1 MERTPTR
8 FFLLDPTF
16 AMVLAGACMIGG
28 LISFFGMVRE
38 NNPDLA
44 IPQATVVTEWPGA
57 SPEQIEKEITKPLED
72 EIRALPGL
80 RDYASSSRNSVSIV
94 SVRFEAEV
102 DIAYAMQQLR
112 ARVDAAEAE
121 FPRAAEEP
129 EIEQVS
135 VNDLPITTLALFGAL
150 DAYGL
155 NLQAERL
162 KRELERLPG
171 VRKVN
176 LQGAR
181 ERAVH
186 IRLDPA
192 RIRSIGLS
200 PVDVR
205 ERVKAANRDLAW
217 GSFDNDTGTLPLYL
231 EGRFRSVEDIAAI
244 PITRLDDA
252 RIVRLGEL
260 GRIFIGLDQYDGLT
274 RAGIDRAPFEPAITL
289 SIQKRPGSDTL
300 ATIDRVN
307 AFLAQH
313 TAHRNW
319 PAGLEVDQ
327 LSDEGEIIRASFSEV
342 VTNLMQGVA
351 AVFVVLLLSLTWREA
366 TVAALALPITLLAA
380 LLIVNVFGFT
390 LNTLVILGMVIALG
404 ILVDVFIL
412 VMEGMHEGV
421 YVKRKSFD
429 AAAIDTVKAYLM
441 PAVAGQATTILAMA
455 PLMTIGG
462 IDGKFIRLIPFTAIA
477 CLAASLVIA
486 FTVCIPLSRYLLASQ
501 AGGTA
506 KKTLADRGTEW
517 ASGALQRWLE
527 RAPLK
532 TKTRAGATVGLA
544 AAAFVAAVML
554 ADTLPS
560 IVYPKEDR
568 RRLGVTIDLRPDAG
582 YGDAERVAEKAGAF
596 MRSLPYLESVTTHAG
611 ERSPFVL
618 NTIEEHLLDSEAAYL
633 VGVSALFLAKDQ
645 RERPAYDYLDDIR
658 SGLAD
663 ALANEPGVVV
673 RLTPDLGGATGA
685 DPVQI
690 EVVGDDVRVLRDIS
704 LAIHARLAALP
715 GVTDIRDTLGPFRTE
730 ARFVANAEALNFH
743 SLDETDLLEQVRIAM
758 TADKIGVF
766 QMPGAQPDLDIRL
779 GTDFQS
785 RDGAVGGP
793 LEIHELETFAII
805 TEIGDRVPLMS
816 LVDVSLE
823 PIPTA
828 FIHSDGRRTVTVKAR
843 LSGETTALQV
853 AGALRPH
860 LEAMADSWP
869 EGVSYRFRG
878 EVESAAETY
887 SSAGLAF
894 VTALLLVF
902 AVLALLFGSFA
913 QPFIIMA
920 MAPLALTGVG
930 AGFYVLRIPISF
942 PAMIGVIALIGIV
955 VNDAIVMVEVIN
967 RRLRDGMSIVEA
979 AAHGASDR
987 LRPILTTS
995 ITTIA
1000 GLTPLALSSPSWYPL
1015 CMAVILGLTVATVFA
1030 LVIIPC
1036 LYVLLTPASRV
1047 KTDGPEVQIQA
1058 V

>member
-1 MERTPTR
+1 MKRTPTR

-16 AMVLAGACMIGG
+16 AILLAAACIVGG
-28 LISFFGMVRE
+28 LIAYFGMVRE

-44 IPQATVVTEWPGA
+44 IPQATIVTEWPGA

-80 RDYASSSRNSVSIV
+80 RDYASSSRNSVSVV
-94 SVRFEAEV
+94 SVQFQADV
-102 DIAYAMQQLR
+102 DIASAMQQLR

-121 FPRAAEEP
+121 FPREAEQP
-129 EIEQVS
+129 EIEQIS
-135 VNDLPITTLALFGAL
+135 VNDLPIMTLVLSGPL
-150 DAYGL
+150 EPYRL
-155 NLQAERL
+155 NVEAERL
-162 KRELERLPG
+162 QRELERIAG
-171 VRKVN
+171 VRMVN

-181 ERAVH
+181 DRAVH

-205 ERVKAANRDLAW
+205 DRVSEANRDLAW
-217 GSFDNDTGTLPLYL
+217 GAFESEDGTLPLYL
-231 EGRFRSVEDIAAI
+231 EGRFRTVEDIAAI
-244 PITRLDDA
+244 PVA
-252 RIVRLGEL
+252 RIDDQRVVRLGEL

-274 RAGIDRAPFEPAITL
+274 RASIDGDPFEPAITL
-289 SIQKRPGSDTL
+289 SIQKRPGADTL

-307 AFLAQH
+307 AFLERYTGDQ
-313 TAHRNW
+313 NW

-327 LSDEGEIIRASFSEV
+327 LSDEGEIIRASFNEV
-342 VTNLMQGVA
+342 VTNLLQGVA
-351 AVFVVLLLSLTWREA
+351 AVFVVLLLALTWREA

-380 LLIVNVFGFT
+380 LLAVSLFGFT

-412 VMEGMHEGV
+412 VMEGMHEGI
-421 YVKRKSFD
+421 YVRGKSFD
-429 AAAIDTVKAYLM
+429 ESAIDTVKSYLM
-441 PAVAGQATTILAMA
+441 PAVAGQATTILAMV

-477 CLAASLVIA
+477 CLVASLVIA
-486 FTVCIPLSRYLLASQ
+486 FTVCIPLSRYLLKSQ
-501 AGGTA
+501 EGGKARLTF
-506 KKTLADRGTEW
+506 ADRLTER
-517 ASGALQRWLE
+517 ASGWLQSWLQSI
-527 RAPLK
+527 PLRSK
-532 TKTRAGATVGLA
+532 RRAGLMVGLA
-544 AAAFVAAVML
+544 GAAFVGAML
-554 ADTLPS
+554 LAGTLPS
-560 IVYPKEDR
+560 IVYPNEDR
-568 RRLGVTIDLRPDAG
+568 RPLGVTIELRPDAA
-582 YGDAERVAEKAGAF
+582 YADAERVAEKAGAY
-596 MRSLPYLESVTTHAG
+596 MRSLPYLDSVTTHAG
-611 ERSPFVL
+611 ERSPFAL
-618 NTIEEHLLDSEAAYL
+618 NTIEEYLLETSAANL
-633 VGVSALFLAKDQ
+633 VGISALFRARDD
-645 RERPAYDYLDDIR
+645 RERLAFTYLDEIR
-658 SGLAD
+658 AGLAE
-663 ALANEPGVVV
+663 ALEDEPGVVI

-690 EVVGDDVRVLRDIS
+690 AVTGDDLEALRDIS
-704 LAIHARLAALP
+704 LAIQHRLAAIP

-730 ARFVANAEALNFH
+730 ARFVADAEALSFH
-743 SLDETDLLEQVRIAM
+743 RLSEVDLLEQVRIAM
-758 TADKIGVF
+758 TADKIGTF
-766 QMPGAQPDLDIRL
+766 QMPGADPDLDIRL
-779 GTDFQS
+779 GMEFRS

-793 LEIHELETFAII
+793 REIHELETVSII
-805 TEIGDRVPLMS
+805 TQNGERVPLTS
-816 LVDVSLE
+816 LVDVSFE

-828 FIHSDGRRTVTVKAR
+828 LIHADGRRTVTVKAR

-853 AGALRPH
+853 ADRLRPQI
-860 LEAMADSWP
+860 EAMAADWP
-869 EGVSYRFRG
+869 DGFSFRFRG

-902 AVLALLFGSFA
+902 AVLALLFGSFG

-930 AGFYVLRIPISF
+930 LGFFILQIPISF

-967 RRLRDGMSIVEA
+967 RRLRDGMAIVEA

-995 ITTIA
+995 VTTIV

-1015 CMAVILGLTVATVFA
+1015 CMAVILGLIVATLFA
-1030 LVIIPC
+1030 LVILPC
-1036 LYVLLTPASRV
+1036 LYVLLTSSKRRIEPSPASW
-1047 KTDGPEVQIQA
+1047 TPG
-1058 V
+1058 